1 MGKYWHKCVWPLALL
16 AVLCPPFQVE
26 AAEAVEKT
34 RPAPAATEAGRAVA
48 WARLADGLD
57 LAVLAEPEQGQ
68 EPIRVTAL
76 RLDPARYEF
85 SLYSVAWDGPAARNI
100 AEWAETLD
108 LTAAI
113 NAGMYLP
120 DGKTST
126 GYMRRGQALNN
137 SRIAARYGGFFVCGP
152 RREGLPQ
159 AAVLDRSVD
168 DWEALL
174 PAYEV
179 VVQNFRLFGPGG
191 AQVWPEDGPVHSVA
205 AVAQDQ
211 AGNIL
216 FLHCREAVSVHR
228 FVNVLNAHPDLGLR
242 TAIYVEGGSQ
252 AAMTLRLPASAATWA
267 GRSAAALLLGGGGGR
282 SPLPNIIGARP
293 RAVP

>member
-1 MGKYWHKCVWPLALL
+1 MGKYWHSCLLSLALL
-16 AVLCPPFQVE
+16 AVLVPSFQAI
-26 AAEAVEKT
+26 AAEAGEST
-34 RPAPAATEAGRAVA
+34 RPTPAETEAGHALA
-48 WARLADGLD
+48 WAHLADGLD
-57 LAVLAEPEQGQ
+57 LAVLAEPLEGR
-68 EPIRVTAL
+68 EPVRVAVL

-85 SLYSVAWDGPAARNI
+85 SLHSVVWDGPAARGI
-100 AEWAETLD
+100 AEWAEALD

-120 DGKTST
+120 DGKTNT

-137 SRIAARYGGFFVCGP
+137 SRIATRYGAFFVCGP

-159 AAVLDRSVD
+159 AAVLDRAVD

-191 AQVWPEDGPVHSVA
+191 RQVWPEGGPVHAVA

-242 TAIYVEGGSQ
+242 AAMYVEGGSQ
-252 AAMTLRLPASAATWA
+252 AAMTLRLPGSAATWA
-267 GRSAAALLLGGGGGR
+267 GRSAAELFLGAGGR

-293 RAVP
+293 RPLP